1 MAETKKYFWL
11 KLKDDFFDE
20 KYIKALRR
28 LPQGDSLVIVYL
40 KMQLKSLKTEGII
53 KYEQILPDAVSELAM
68 LLDEDE
74 NIVRLA
80 IEALLKFGVIERWE
94 NETFCMVAM
103 QELIGGETAS
113 AIRVRKHRTLK
124 ENMAGKDE
132 IPKLEMPAK
141 TNAERQ
147 RAFRAK
153 KACEEVQHVPF
164 IEDYANSKRYGGN
177 YYVVMKR
184 DKYKC
189 AICGSVENLCVHHI
203 DGYDE
208 NKPENNRENKML
220 VLCRACHSQ
229 VHAGTPIP
237 NSILESIDYFEN
249 NVTLQGNGSV
259 TKCNTEIDI
268 EIEKDIDIDIERE
281 IEKIESVERKNANG
295 TKSGQCPTTTTTN
308 RKRFTPPTLQE
319 VQDYCKERGNGVSA
333 ENFIDYYTANG
344 WRVGKNPMKDWKACV
359 RTWERTEYNRK
370 SGTESKKGVTF
381 YELGKERGIFKDEF

>member
-1 MAETKKYFWL
+1 MAEKKYFWL

-40 KMQLKSLKTEGII
+40 KMQLKSLKTEGLI
-53 KYEQILPDAVSELAM
+53 KYEQILPDSVSELAM

-80 IEALLKFGVIERWE
+80 IEALIKFGVIERWAD
-94 NETFCMVAM
+94 ETFYMLAM
-103 QELIGGETAS
+103 QDLIGSETAE
-113 AIRVRKHRTLK
+113 AVRVRKHRALK
-124 ENMAGKDE
+124 KQATNGELIIQCN
-132 IPKLEMPAK
+132 PK
-141 TNAERQ
+141 
-147 RAFRAK
+147 
-153 KACEEVQHVPF
+153 
-164 IEDYANSKRYGGN
+164 
-177 YYVVMKR
+177 
-184 DKYKC
+184 
-189 AICGSVENLCVHHI
+189 
-203 DGYDE
+203 
-208 NKPENNRENKML
+208 
-220 VLCRACHSQ
+220 
-229 VHAGTPIP
+229 
-237 NSILESIDYFEN
+237 
-249 NVTLQGNGSV
+249 TLQCNADVTSCNADV

-268 EIEKDIDIDIERE
+268 EKDIDIDIERD
-281 IEKIESVERKNANG
+281 IEKIESAERKNTNG

-319 VQDYCKERGNGVSA
+319 VQDYCNERGNGLSA
-333 ENFIDYYTANG
+333 ESFIDYYTANG

>member
-1 MAETKKYFWL
+1 MAENTKKYFWL

-74 NIVRLA
+74 NVVRLA
-80 IEALLKFGVIERWE
+80 IEALIKFGIVERWE
-94 NETFCMVAM
+94 NQTFYMVAM
-103 QELIGGETAS
+103 QELIGSETAG
-113 AIRVRKHRTLK
+113 AARVRKHRALK
-124 ENMAGKDE
+124 EAADGKGE
-132 IPKLEMPAK
+132 TPKLEMPAK

-153 KACEEVQHVPF
+153 KACEEVQHVPY
-164 IEDYANSKRYGGN
+164 IEDYMNLNRYGGN

-189 AICGSVENLCVHHI
+189 ATCGSIENLCVHHI

-220 VLCRACHSQ
+220 VLCRACHSK

-237 NSILESIDYFEN
+237 NSILESIDYYDD
-249 NVTLQGNGSV
+249 NVTLLGNGNV
-259 TKCNTEIDI
+259 TPCNTEIEKEIDTDIEKDI
-268 EIEKDIDIDIERE
+268 EIEKSKRS
-281 IEKIESVERKNANG
+281 KTAS
-295 TKSGQCPTTTTTN
+295 
-308 RKRFTPPTLQE
+308 RFTPPSLDE
-319 VQDYCKERGNGVSA
+319 VIDYCNKRQNGVDP
-333 ENFIDYYTANG
+333 ERFIDYYTSNG
-344 WRVGKNPMKDWKACV
+344 WKVGKNPMKDWKAAV
-359 RTWERTEYNRK
+359 RTWERSETTKPHRNIVRQEQGGIVDEMQR
-370 SGTESKKGVTF
+370 F
-381 YELGKERGIFKDEF
+381 YEKYKAEENENEDY

>member
-1 MAETKKYFWL
+1 MAEKKYFWL

-40 KMQLKSLKTEGII
+40 KMQLKSLKTEGLI

-68 LLDEDE
+68 SLDEDE

-80 IEALLKFGVIERWE
+80 IEVLIKFGVIERWAD
-94 NETFCMVAM
+94 ETFYMLAM
-103 QELIGGETAS
+103 QDLIGSETAE
-113 AIRVRKHRTLK
+113 AVRVRKHRALK
-124 ENMAGKDE
+124 EQATNGE
-132 IPKLEMPAK
+132 LIIQCNPKTLQC
-141 TNAERQ
+141 NA
-147 RAFRAK
+147 
-153 KACEEVQHVPF
+153 
-164 IEDYANSKRYGGN
+164 D
-177 YYVVMKR
+177 
-184 DKYKC
+184 
-189 AICGSVENLCVHHI
+189 
-203 DGYDE
+203 
-208 NKPENNRENKML
+208 
-220 VLCRACHSQ
+220 
-229 VHAGTPIP
+229 
-237 NSILESIDYFEN
+237 
-249 NVTLQGNGSV
+249 VTLCNADV

-268 EIEKDIDIDIERE
+268 EKDIDIDIERD
-281 IEKIESVERKNANG
+281 IEKIESAERKNTNG

-319 VQDYCKERGNGVSA
+319 VQDYCNERGNGVNA

>member
-1 MAETKKYFWL
+1 MAEKKYFWL

-40 KMQLKSLKTEGII
+40 KMQLKSLKTEGLI

-80 IEALLKFGVIERWE
+80 IEALIKFGVIERWAD
-94 NETFCMVAM
+94 ETFYMLAM
-103 QELIGGETAS
+103 QDLIGSETAE
-113 AIRVRKHRTLK
+113 AVRVRKHRALK
-124 ENMAGKDE
+124 EQATNGDL
-132 IPKLEMPAK
+132 IIQCNPK
-141 TNAERQ
+141 
-147 RAFRAK
+147 
-153 KACEEVQHVPF
+153 
-164 IEDYANSKRYGGN
+164 
-177 YYVVMKR
+177 
-184 DKYKC
+184 
-189 AICGSVENLCVHHI
+189 
-203 DGYDE
+203 
-208 NKPENNRENKML
+208 
-220 VLCRACHSQ
+220 
-229 VHAGTPIP
+229 
-237 NSILESIDYFEN
+237 
-249 NVTLQGNGSV
+249 TLQCNADVTSCNADV

-268 EIEKDIDIDIERE
+268 EKEIDIDIERE
-281 IEKIESVERKNANG
+281 IEKIESAERKNTNG

-319 VQDYCKERGNGVSA
+319 VQDYCNVRGNGLSA

-370 SGTESKKGVTF
+370 SGAESKKGVTF
-381 YELGKERGIFKDEF
+381 YELGKERGVFE

>member
-1 MAETKKYFWL
+1 MAENTKKYFWL

-53 KYEQILPDAVSELAM
+53 KYEQILPDAISELAM

-80 IEALLKFGVIERWE
+80 IGALIKFGIVERWE
-94 NETFCMVAM
+94 NETFYMVAM
-103 QELIGGETAS
+103 QQLIGSETAG
-113 AIRVRKHRTLK
+113 AARVRKHRALK

-249 NVTLQGNGSV
+249 NVTLHGNGSV
-259 TKCNTEIDI
+259 TMCNTEIDI
-268 EIEKDIDIDIERE
+268 EKELDIDTE
-281 IEKIESVERKNANG
+281 IEKENRESKRGKTA
-295 TKSGQCPTTTTTN
+295 S
-308 RKRFTPPTLQE
+308 RFTPPTLSE
-319 VQDYCKERGNGVSA
+319 VENYCLERNNNVDA
-333 ENFIDYYTANG
+333 ARFVDYYTSNG
-344 WRVGKNPMKDWKACV
+344 WKVGKNGMKDWKAAV
-359 RTWERTEYNRK
+359 RTWERSESPK
-370 SGTESKKGVTF
+370 AQHSGSNTQAHSNNPF
-381 YELGKERGIFKDEF
+381 LDIAKDEGIY

>member
-1 MAETKKYFWL
+1 MAEKKYFWL

-40 KMQLKSLKTEGII
+40 KMQLKSLKTEGLI

-80 IEALLKFGVIERWE
+80 IEALVKFGVIERWE

-103 QELIGGETAS
+103 QELIGGVTAG
-113 AIRVRKHRTLK
+113 AIRVRKHRALKDSNTNVQLATQCNPQTLL
-124 ENMAGKDE
+124 G
-132 IPKLEMPAK
+132 
-141 TNAERQ
+141 NA
-147 RAFRAK
+147 
-153 KACEEVQHVPF
+153 
-164 IEDYANSKRYGGN
+164 D
-177 YYVVMKR
+177 
-184 DKYKC
+184 
-189 AICGSVENLCVHHI
+189 
-203 DGYDE
+203 
-208 NKPENNRENKML
+208 
-220 VLCRACHSQ
+220 
-229 VHAGTPIP
+229 
-237 NSILESIDYFEN
+237 
-249 NVTLQGNGSV
+249 VTSCNADV

-268 EIEKDIDIDIERE
+268 DIEKDIDIDIERD
-281 IEKIESVERKNANG
+281 IEKIESAERKDTNG

-319 VQDYCKERGNGVSA
+319 VQDYCNERGNGLSA

-370 SGTESKKGVTF
+370 SGAESKKGVTF
-381 YELGKERGIFKDEF
+381 YELGKERGVFE